1 MNNDYKRHCMSGGPP
16 TIQDFRTF
24 HTKRVTVAQRMDVN
38 QPITSGS
45 CFLLPH
51 FRPKLF
57 KILKN
62 IDFKQ
67 LRPGRSTTQTITPG
81 NFPSQGCP
89 WRLKIYSSPRVKIS
103 IRHSFSE
110 TLFSKRRRRLQKAF
124 KKVFRTILNF
134 APHLS
139 TDLGLEQSYRFSQT
153 AKPPS
158 RSHFRS

>member
-38 QPITSGS
+38 QPITSES

-67 LRPGRSTTQTITPG
+67 LRPGRSTTQKITPG
-81 NFPSQGCP
+81 NFPS
-89 WRLKIYSSPRVKIS
+89 
-103 IRHSFSE
+103 
-110 TLFSKRRRRLQKAF
+110 
-124 KKVFRTILNF
+124 
-134 APHLS
+134 
-139 TDLGLEQSYRFSQT
+139 
-153 AKPPS
+153 
-158 RSHFRS
+158 